1 MGQMLRGTYEQALVS
16 AVVPLIRP
24 GWICFDVGA
33 HFGYYALLLAALVG
47 EQGTVHAF
55 EPVPYNV
62 RLLEL
67 HVAKNQKGSVIRIY
81 PLALSDTNAGS
92 VRCALSSSGSTTS
105 LPPVSCRAPIS
116 SRLTWREPRRL
127 AEQWR
132 DTPDEAPQLAPLVDD
147 GQDESPREASPP
159 VGGDF
164 PGAQFRGADEKPRGE
179 FRLCPVQR
187 WAQDLPHEVF
197 GSTALFGDVAV
208 HRGES
213 VGEVV
218 GIFPRSGEQLP
229 YPVPCCG
236 EALRRGVVRRSEP
249 TVTEASGTAQARFRS
264 PTPDPER
271 GSRFLQGVGLQ
282 RHAFRGVVSAA
293 ELRLAPYEEGAHYP
307 H

>member
-1 MGQMLRGTYEQALVS
+1 MRLHVEMTRLLPPIVADLLRPLFGRRHAPESWHQVQGGILAGTWLHLSPSRMGQMLRGTYEQALVS

-127 AEQWR
+127 SCAVVWR
-132 DTPDEAPQLAPLVDD
+132 RSGRPDLWWRRSCIQQRTQRRPPVC
-147 GQDESPREASPP
+147 SPP
-159 VGGDF
+159 
-164 PGAQFRGADEKPRGE
+164 PAI
-179 FRLCPVQR
+179 RLGWWR
-187 WAQDLPHEVF
+187 IA
-197 GSTALFGDVAV
+197 
-208 HRGES
+208 
-213 VGEVV
+213 
-218 GIFPRSGEQLP
+218 
-229 YPVPCCG
+229 
-236 EALRRGVVRRSEP
+236 RRR
-249 TVTEASGTAQARFRS
+249 
-264 PTPDPER
+264 
-271 GSRFLQGVGLQ
+271 
-282 RHAFRGVVSAA
+282 AA
-293 ELRLAPYEEGAHYP
+293 
-307 H
+307 